1 MSLLP
6 RTATMSNKFI
16 VKFRPFNKVECCF
29 DIVTV
34 FGHNVAVFG
43 KNVERVFREILSFW
57 LLSTKSKQSEH
68 GHCSISF
75 DFVKRMKCSL
85 KLLPKTAT
93 MLKQHLTLSKE
104 SFDL

>member
-43 KNVERVFREILSFW
+43 KNVERVFREILSF
-57 LLSTKSKQSEH
+57 
-68 GHCSISF
+68 
-75 DFVKRMKCSL
+75 
-85 KLLPKTAT
+85 
-93 MLKQHLTLSKE
+93 
-104 SFDL
+104 